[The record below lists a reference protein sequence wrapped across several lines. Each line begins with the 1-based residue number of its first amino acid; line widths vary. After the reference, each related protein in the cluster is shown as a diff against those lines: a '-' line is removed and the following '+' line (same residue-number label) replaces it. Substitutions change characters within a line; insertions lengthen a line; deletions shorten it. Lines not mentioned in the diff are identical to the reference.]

1 MQNVFGNNWEFHH
14 VATVVKD
21 MDAAVKYYESLG
33 IFTFQPEFALDATTY
48 EEYEVYGKSV
58 KSSKDKTRMRFASIG
73 PNRIELVSPVQGNPL
88 YVDFLKQK
96 GEGIHHIAFY
106 VDDLE
111 AEIKKLK
118 AKGIPMLTKVKRAPG
133 RGFAYFDIR
142 KQGGV
147 ILEIIQRPPKQA

>member
-1 MQNVFGNNWEFHH
+1 MQEVIGQNWEFHH

-48 EEYEVYGKSV
+48 VEYEVYGKPVTNSN
-58 KSSKDKTRMRFASIG
+58 DKTRMRFASIG
-73 PNRIELVSPVQGNPL
+73 PYRIELVSPVQGHPL
-88 YVDFLKQK
+88 YVDFLKEK

-111 AEIKKLK
+111 TEIKKLK
-118 AKGIPMLTKVKRAPG
+118 AKGISMLTKVKRAPG
-133 RGFAYFDIR
+133 RGFAYFDVR
-142 KQGGV
+142 KQGNL